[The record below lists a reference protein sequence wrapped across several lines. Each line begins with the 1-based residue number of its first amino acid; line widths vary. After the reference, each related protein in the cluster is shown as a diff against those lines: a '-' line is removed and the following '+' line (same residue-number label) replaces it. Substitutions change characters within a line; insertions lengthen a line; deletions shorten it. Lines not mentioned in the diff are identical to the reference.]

1 MLPSSDAVR
10 KRVPFDADVR
20 QMPKFNFRDYEGSEW
35 RIRRE
40 RRIPIAH
47 WRWRIEQR
55 TGAQWVRRAAAP
67 TRKLAIDRMKAFW
80 PRF

>member
-1 MLPSSDAVR
+1 
-10 KRVPFDADVR
+10 
-20 QMPKFNFRDYEGSEW
+20 MPKFNFRDSEGSEW

-55 TGAQWVRRAAAP
+55 TGAKWV
-67 TRKLAIDRMKAFW
+67 
-80 PRF
+80 